1 MLGWVLEKDFF
12 FFIIF
17 SPVLLLDHFSIPGS
31 RSGSNPSSSS
41 QCSSSIKLSK
51 LKRGVFLEEQIG
63 KDDGIDPNSIIG
75 VDPGHKA
82 FLTSVVG
89 VGTENQKFFELRRGE
104 YLGKS
109 KISSARAKRTC
120 WRETAPPDQKEAL
133 DKLAQIQVRGETK

>member
-1 MLGWVLEKDFF
+1 M
-12 FFIIF
+12 
-17 SPVLLLDHFSIPGS
+17 
-31 RSGSNPSSSS
+31 
-41 QCSSSIKLSK
+41 
-51 LKRGVFLEEQIG
+51 EEQIG

-89 VGTENQKFFELRRGE
+89 VGTENQKFFELTREE

-109 KISSARAKRTC
+109 KISSARAKRTY

-133 DKLAQIQVRGETK
+133 DKLAQVQVRGETKWASLKPKKETRVEIYAKVLSHRK